1 MDAPSS
7 RFEISW
13 LSLFRLA
20 VFGGMIAVLIL
31 ARSVMGVFVVA
42 IVVALGLDPFVS
54 FLERRRIPRLL
65 GTSLVFFAAA
75 LALGAVVYLMLPIVI
90 TELGSFIAHFDET
103 FRGLFNIGIPRGV
116 IEQVTQN
123 FEQALAFFSSSDFSV
138 AGAIGSLFERLLFVA
153 AVIVIS
159 FYLTVEEKGTER
171 FFRVVLPDAYERAFF
186 SVFSVF
192 KEKIRNW
199 FSAQLGLSLAV
210 GGIVALGLWLLGVR
224 YYLALGLIAAVFEV
238 VPIIGPII
246 TGAVGFL
253 VAVGDSWTLGLYTLL
268 FFFLVQQLENH
279 ILTPVV
285 MGRAVKVHPVMVV
298 MALLAGGEIA
308 GFTGVLLSVPI
319 AVAAQEV
326 FNYLA
331 EQKRERQGLA

>member
-1 MDAPSS
+1 MNPDQHI
-7 RFEISW
+7 EITW
-13 LSLFRLA
+13 GSLWRIAIFAGVLLLLFFARD
-20 VFGGMIAVLIL
+20 VIGMFII
-31 ARSVMGVFVVA
+31 A

-54 FLERRRIPRLL
+54 ALERHRIPRLL
-65 GTSLVFFAAA
+65 GTSIVF
-75 LALGAVVYLMLPIVI
+75 LIGMLILGAVVYLVLPIVI
-90 TELGSFIAHFDET
+90 SELGSFISHFNDSL
-103 FRGLFNIGIPRGV
+103 RGLFAIGLP
-116 IEQVTQN
+116 
-123 FEQALAFFSSSDFSV
+123 EQAIQSVRNNLDQAFAFLSSSNFSV
-138 AGAIGSLFERLLFVA
+138 TGAIGSAFERLLFFIA
-153 AVIVIS
+153 TIVIS

-171 FFRVVLPDAYERAFF
+171 FLKVILPDAYERAFL
-186 SVFSVF
+186 SVFSRF

-210 GGIVALGLWLLGVR
+210 GAIVALGLWLLGVR
-224 YYLALGLIAAVFEV
+224 YYLALGLLAAVFEI

-253 VAVGDSWTLGLYTLL
+253 VAIGSSWTLGFYTLV
-268 FFFLVQQLENH
+268 FFFLVQQMENH

-298 MALLAGGEIA
+298 MALLVGGSVA
-308 GFTGVLLSVPI
+308 GFPGVLLSVPI

-331 EQKRERQGLA
+331 EEKRSRKGMV